1 MSLPLGR
8 LDPAVGLRGISQRG
22 SQIMKSALVAAVVAA
37 VVAAASGTA
46 ATIVVTSKNIKNG
59 TIQAVDIS
67 AKAKRA
73 LKGNRGPRGLAGA
86 PGQPGAQ
93 GPAGANGANGAA
105 GLIGP
110 QGPPGAA
117 ADFVWAVVDVFGNL
131 TRGSH
136 ALSSTQPGV
145 GVYRVTFDQDVSDCA
160 YVASLSGT
168 LSGMLHVGHP
178 APDVVEVHTFAGD
191 SSNTPRPFHLGV
203 LC

>member
-1 MSLPLGR
+1 
-8 LDPAVGLRGISQRG
+8 
-22 SQIMKSALVAAVVAA
+22 MKNALIAAIVAA
-37 VVAAASGTA
+37 VVAAASSTA

-59 TIQAVDIS
+59 TIQTVDIS
-67 AKAKRA
+67 ANAKRA

-86 PGQPGAQ
+86 PGQQGAQGLAGAQ

-105 GLIGP
+105 GPIGP
-110 QGPPGAA
+110 QGPPGPA
-117 ADFVWAVVDVFGNL
+117 ADLVWAVVDVFGNL

-136 ALSSTQPGV
+136 ALSSAQPGV

-168 LSGMLHVGHP
+168 LSGMLYVGHP
-178 APDVVEVHTFAGD
+178 AADVVEVHTFAGD
-191 SSNTPRPFHLGV
+191 NSIINTPRPFHLGV